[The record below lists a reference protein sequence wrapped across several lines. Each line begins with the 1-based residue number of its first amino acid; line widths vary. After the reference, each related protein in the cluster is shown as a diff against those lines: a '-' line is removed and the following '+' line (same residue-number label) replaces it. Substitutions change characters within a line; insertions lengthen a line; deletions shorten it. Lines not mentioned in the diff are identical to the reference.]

1 MTKEKSTVPRLRF
14 PGFTDAWKQRKLG
27 EVADFSIK
35 TNSLSRD
42 KLSSY
47 FYEVQNIHY
56 GDILT
61 KYDAIL
67 DVCNKELPSIIGSTI
82 SDFVDA
88 LLIEGDIVFA
98 DAAEDSTV
106 GKAVEVRNFKG
117 KNVVSG
123 LHTIVARPKVSY
135 APYYLGYLINSTAYH
150 NQILPLM
157 QGTKVSSISKA
168 NLKSTTVVFP
178 TLPEQ
183 EAIGSFFSD
192 LDQLITL
199 HQRKLDDVKELKKAL
214 LQKMFPKGNGNDFP
228 ELRFPEF
235 TDAWK
240 QRKLGE
246 VATFAKGNGYSKKDL
261 VIEGSPIILYGRLY
275 TKYETVI
282 SEVDTFVSVEDNNNS
297 VVYSEGG
304 EVLVPASGESSLDI
318 ARASVVAK
326 KGIILGGDINIIRL
340 HSEIFPVFLA
350 LTISNGKQQKGLS
363 KRAQGK
369 SVVHLH
375 NSDLKKVD
383 LDFPTLPEQEV
394 IGSFFSDLD
403 QLITLHQ
410 RQLDHLKLLKKAL
423 LQQMFI

>member
-27 EVADFSIK
+27 EVLKERNESRSPSADVPLVSFTVENGVTPK
-35 TNSLSRD
+35 TERYNREFLVRD
-42 KLSSY
+42 ENK
-47 FYEVQNIHY
+47 
-56 GDILT
+56 
-61 KYDAIL
+61 KYKFTQL
-67 DVCNKELPSIIGSTI
+67 D
-82 SDFVDA
+82 
-88 LLIEGDIVFA
+88 DIVY
-98 DAAEDSTV
+98 
-106 GKAVEVRNFKG
+106 N
-117 KNVVSG
+117 
-123 LHTIVARPKVSY
+123 P
-135 APYYLGYLINSTAYH
+135 
-150 NQILPLM
+150 
-157 QGTKVSSISKA
+157 A
-168 NLKSTTVVFP
+168 NLKFGAIARNKYGAAVFSPIYVTYGVLSEAHPLFVELIVTSTNFIQRALRYQEGTVYERMAVKSFDLLRSEILLP
-178 TLPEQ
+178 ALPEQ
-183 EAIGSFFSD
+183 EAIGNFFSD

-282 SEVDTFVSVEDNNNS
+282 SEVDTFVSVEDNKNS

-383 LDFPTLPEQEV
+383 LDFPTLPEQEA

>member
-27 EVADFSIK
+27 EVSK
-35 TNSLSRD
+35 RVTRR
-42 KLSSY
+42 
-47 FYEVQNIHY
+47 
-56 GDILT
+56 
-61 KYDAIL
+61 
-67 DVCNKELPSIIGSTI
+67 NKELISSLPLTI
-82 SDFVDA
+82 SAQHGLVDQEEFFNKQVA
-88 LLIEGDIVFA
+88 SKDVSSYYLIKKGEFAYNKSYSNGYPWGAIKRLDRYEMGVLSTLYIVFKPTSLICS
-98 DAAEDSTV
+98 DYLVSYYDTVNWYKEVSMIAAE
-106 GKAVEVRNFKG
+106 GARNHGLLNIAPNDFFKTR
-117 KNVVSG
+117 
-123 LHTIVARPKVSY
+123 LFI
-135 APYYLGYLINSTAYH
+135 
-150 NQILPLM
+150 
-157 QGTKVSSISKA
+157 
-168 NLKSTTVVFP
+168 P

-246 VATFAKGNGYSKKDL
+246 VAEKVSQKNLDRQYVETFTNSAEFG
-261 VIEGSPIILYGRLY
+261 IISQRDFFE
-275 TKYETVI
+275 KNI
-282 SEVDTFVSVEDNNNS
+282 
-297 VVYSEGG
+297 
-304 EVLVPASGESSLDI
+304 SSLD
-318 ARASVVAK
+318 
-326 KGIILGGDINIIRL
+326 NISGYYIVSPDDFVYNPR
-340 HSEIFPVFLA
+340 
-350 LTISNGKQQKGLS
+350 ISNLAPVGPIKRNKLGRVGVMSPLYTIFRFSDIHLDFVEKYFDTTIWHRYMELNGDSGARSDRFAIKDSVFKGLPIP
-363 KRAQGK
+363 
-369 SVVHLH
+369 L
-375 NSDLKKVD
+375 
-383 LDFPTLPEQEV
+383 PTLPEQEA

>member
-14 PGFTDAWKQRKLG
+14 PG
-27 EVADFSIK
+27 
-35 TNSLSRD
+35 
-42 KLSSY
+42 
-47 FYEVQNIHY
+47 
-56 GDILT
+56 
-61 KYDAIL
+61 
-67 DVCNKELPSIIGSTI
+67 
-82 SDFVDA
+82 
-88 LLIEGDIVFA
+88 
-98 DAAEDSTV
+98 
-106 GKAVEVRNFKG
+106 
-117 KNVVSG
+117 
-123 LHTIVARPKVSY
+123 
-135 APYYLGYLINSTAYH
+135 
-150 NQILPLM
+150 
-157 QGTKVSSISKA
+157 
-168 NLKSTTVVFP
+168 
-178 TLPEQ
+178 
-183 EAIGSFFSD
+183 
-192 LDQLITL
+192 
-199 HQRKLDDVKELKKAL
+199 
-214 LQKMFPKGNGNDFP
+214 
-228 ELRFPEF
+228 F

-282 SEVDTFVSVEDNNNS
+282 SEVDTFVSVEDNKNS

-383 LDFPTLPEQEV
+383 LDFPTLPEQEAIGSFFSDLDQLITLHQRKLDDV
-394 IGSFFSDLD
+394 KELKKALLQKMFPKGNGNDFPELRFPEFTDAWKQRKAMEIFKVVSDKGYTDLPILSASQELGMIRRDEIGIDIKYDKEAVANYKRVLPGQFVIHLRSFQGGFAWSEIEGLTSPAYTILDFKEETSSKFWRNVLTSPNFIKKLETVTYGIRDGRSISYSDFSTLNFVIPTLPEQEAIGSFFSDLD

>member
-14 PGFTDAWKQRKLG
+14 PG
-27 EVADFSIK
+27 
-35 TNSLSRD
+35 
-42 KLSSY
+42 
-47 FYEVQNIHY
+47 
-56 GDILT
+56 
-61 KYDAIL
+61 
-67 DVCNKELPSIIGSTI
+67 
-82 SDFVDA
+82 
-88 LLIEGDIVFA
+88 
-98 DAAEDSTV
+98 
-106 GKAVEVRNFKG
+106 
-117 KNVVSG
+117 
-123 LHTIVARPKVSY
+123 
-135 APYYLGYLINSTAYH
+135 
-150 NQILPLM
+150 
-157 QGTKVSSISKA
+157 
-168 NLKSTTVVFP
+168 
-178 TLPEQ
+178 
-183 EAIGSFFSD
+183 
-192 LDQLITL
+192 
-199 HQRKLDDVKELKKAL
+199 
-214 LQKMFPKGNGNDFP
+214 
-228 ELRFPEF
+228 F

-383 LDFPTLPEQEV
+383 LDFPTLPEQEA
-394 IGSFFSDLD
+394 IGNFFSDLD

-410 RQLDHLKLLKKAL
+410 RKLDDVKELKKAL
-423 LQQMFI
+423 LQKMFPKGNGNDFPELRFPEFTDAWKQRKLGEVAEKISQKNLDRQYVETFTNSAEFGIISQRDFFEKNISSLDNISGYYIVSPDDFVYNPRISNLAPVGPIKRNKLGRVGVMSPLYTIFRFSDIHLDFVEKYFDTTIWHRYMELNGDSGARSDRFAIKDSVFKGLPIPLPTLPEQEAIGNFFSDLISLLLFISVSWII

>member
-27 EVADFSIK
+27 EVA
-35 TNSLSRD
+35 
-42 KLSSY
+42 
-47 FYEVQNIHY
+47 
-56 GDILT
+56 
-61 KYDAIL
+61 
-67 DVCNKELPSIIGSTI
+67 
-82 SDFVDA
+82 
-88 LLIEGDIVFA
+88 
-98 DAAEDSTV
+98 
-106 GKAVEVRNFKG
+106 
-117 KNVVSG
+117 
-123 LHTIVARPKVSY
+123 
-135 APYYLGYLINSTAYH
+135 
-150 NQILPLM
+150 
-157 QGTKVSSISKA
+157 
-168 NLKSTTVVFP
+168 
-178 TLPEQ
+178 
-183 EAIGSFFSD
+183 
-192 LDQLITL
+192 
-199 HQRKLDDVKELKKAL
+199 
-214 LQKMFPKGNGNDFP
+214 
-228 ELRFPEF
+228 
-235 TDAWK
+235 
-240 QRKLGE
+240 
-246 VATFAKGNGYSKKDL
+246 TFAKGNGYSKKDL
-261 VIEGSPIILYGRLY
+261 VIKGSPIILYGRLY

-282 SEVDTFVSVEDNNNS
+282 SEVDTFVSVEDNKNS

-363 KRAQGK
+363 KRAQRK

-383 LDFPTLPEQEV
+383 LDFPTLPEQEAIGSFFSDLDQLITLHQRKLDDV
-394 IGSFFSDLD
+394 KELKKALLQKMFLKGNGNDFPELRFPEFTDAWKQRKLGEVAEMYSGGTPSVGRKDYYAGGIPFIRSAEINSDTTELYLTELGLNNSSAKMVSKGSLLYALYGATSGEVGLSRLDGAINQAILAILPNDDLTTEFLMYWLRREKSTIVEKYLQGGQGNLSAGIVKQLEPTIPTLPEQEAIGSFFSDLD

>member
-14 PGFTDAWKQRKLG
+14 PGFTDAWKQRKAMEIFKFVSDKGYADLPILSASQELGMIRRDEIGIDIKYDKEAVANYKRVLPGQFVIHLRSFQGGFAWSEIEGLTSPAYTILDFKEENSSKFWRNVLTSPNFIKKLETVTYGIRDGRSISYSDFSTLNFVIPTLPEQEAIGSFFSDLDQLITLHQRKLDDVKELKKALLQKMFPKGNGNDFPELRFPEFTDAWKQRKLG

-82 SDFVDA
+82 SDFADA
-88 LLIEGDIVFA
+88 LLSEGDIVFA

-106 GKAVEVRNFKG
+106 GKAIEVRNFKG

-199 HQRKLDDVKELKKAL
+199 HQR
-214 LQKMFPKGNGNDFP
+214 
-228 ELRFPEF
+228 
-235 TDAWK
+235 
-240 QRKLGE
+240 
-246 VATFAKGNGYSKKDL
+246 
-261 VIEGSPIILYGRLY
+261 
-275 TKYETVI
+275 
-282 SEVDTFVSVEDNNNS
+282 
-297 VVYSEGG
+297 
-304 EVLVPASGESSLDI
+304 
-318 ARASVVAK
+318 
-326 KGIILGGDINIIRL
+326 
-340 HSEIFPVFLA
+340 
-350 LTISNGKQQKGLS
+350 
-363 KRAQGK
+363 
-369 SVVHLH
+369 
-375 NSDLKKVD
+375 
-383 LDFPTLPEQEV
+383 
-394 IGSFFSDLD
+394 
-403 QLITLHQ
+403 
-410 RQLDHLKLLKKAL
+410 QLDHLKLLKKAL

>member
-82 SDFVDA
+82 SDFADD

-106 GKAVEVRNFKG
+106 GKAIEVRNFKG

-168 NLKSTTVVFP
+168 NLKSTTIVFP

-235 TDAWK
+235 KDAWK

-246 VATFAKGNGYSKKDL
+246 VLKERNESRSPSADVPLVSFTVENGVTPKTERYNREFLVRDENKKYKFTQLDDIVYNPANL
-261 VIEGSPIILYGRLY
+261 KFGAIARNKYGAAVFSPIYVTYGVLSEAHPLFVELIVTSTNFIQRALRY
-275 TKYETVI
+275 QEGTVYERMAVK
-282 SEVDTFVSVEDNNNS
+282 SFD
-297 VVYSEGG
+297 
-304 EVLVPASGESSLDI
+304 LL
-318 ARASVVAK
+318 R
-326 KGIILGGDINIIRL
+326 
-340 HSEIFPVFLA
+340 SEILLPA
-350 LTISNGKQQKGLS
+350 
-363 KRAQGK
+363 
-369 SVVHLH
+369 
-375 NSDLKKVD
+375 
-383 LDFPTLPEQEV
+383 LPEQEA
-394 IGSFFSDLD
+394 IGNFFSDLD

>member
-27 EVADFSIK
+27 EVAEKISQKNLDRQYVETF
-35 TNSLSRD
+35 TNSAEFGIISQRD
-42 KLSSY
+42 FFEKNISSLD
-47 FYEVQNIHY
+47 NISGY
-56 GDILT
+56 YIVSPD
-61 KYDAIL
+61 
-67 DVCNKELPSIIGSTI
+67 
-82 SDFVDA
+82 DFVYNPRISNLAPVGPIKRNKLGRVGVMSPLYTIFRFSDIH
-88 LLIEGDIVFA
+88 LDFVEKYFDTTIWHRYMELNGDSGARSDRFA
-98 DAAEDSTV
+98 IKDSV
-106 GKAVEVRNFKG
+106 FKG
-117 KNVVSG
+117 
-123 LHTIVARPKVSY
+123 
-135 APYYLGYLINSTAYH
+135 
-150 NQILPLM
+150 LPIPL
-157 QGTKVSSISKA
+157 
-168 NLKSTTVVFP
+168 P

-183 EAIGSFFSD
+183 EVIGNFFSD

-282 SEVDTFVSVEDNNNS
+282 SEVDTFVSVEDNKNS

-383 LDFPTLPEQEV
+383 LDFPTLPEQEA
-394 IGSFFSDLD
+394 IGNFFSDLD

>member
-1 MTKEKSTVPRLRF
+1 MTKEKPTEPRLRF

-27 EVADFSIK
+27 EVLDERNESRSPSADVPLVSFTVENGVTPK
-35 TNSLSRD
+35 TERYNREFLVRNDD
-42 KLSSY
+42 K
-47 FYEVQNIHY
+47 
-56 GDILT
+56 
-61 KYDAIL
+61 KYKFTQL
-67 DVCNKELPSIIGSTI
+67 D
-82 SDFVDA
+82 
-88 LLIEGDIVFA
+88 DIVY
-98 DAAEDSTV
+98 
-106 GKAVEVRNFKG
+106 N
-117 KNVVSG
+117 
-123 LHTIVARPKVSY
+123 P
-135 APYYLGYLINSTAYH
+135 
-150 NQILPLM
+150 
-157 QGTKVSSISKA
+157 A
-168 NLKSTTVVFP
+168 NLKFGAIARNKYGAAVFSPIYITYTVIPDASPIFIELVVTFADFIQRALRYQEGTVYERMAVKSSDLLRSEILLP

-246 VATFAKGNGYSKKDL
+246 LATFAKGNGYSKKDL
-261 VIEGSPIILYGRLY
+261 VAEGAPIILYGRLY
-275 TKYETVI
+275 TKYETII
-282 SEVDTFVSVEDNNNS
+282 SEIDTFVSVEENKNS

-318 ARASVVAK
+318 ARASVVAE
-326 KGIILGGDINIIRL
+326 KGIILGGDLNIVRL
-340 HSEIFPVFLA
+340 HSEIFPVYLA
-350 LTISNGKQQKGLS
+350 VTISNGKQQKDLS

-375 NSDLKKVD
+375 NSDLKEVD
-383 LDFPTLPEQEV
+383 LNFPTLPEQEA
-394 IGSFFSDLD
+394 IGSLFSDLD

>member
-27 EVADFSIK
+27 EVAEKISQKNLDRQYVETF
-35 TNSLSRD
+35 TNSAEFGIISQRD
-42 KLSSY
+42 FFEKNISSLD
-47 FYEVQNIHY
+47 NISGY
-56 GDILT
+56 YIVSPD
-61 KYDAIL
+61 
-67 DVCNKELPSIIGSTI
+67 
-82 SDFVDA
+82 DFVYNPRISNLAPVGPIKRNKLGRVGVMSPLYTIFRFSDIH
-88 LLIEGDIVFA
+88 LDFVEKYFDTTIWHRYMELNGDSGARSDRFA
-98 DAAEDSTV
+98 IKDSV
-106 GKAVEVRNFKG
+106 FKG
-117 KNVVSG
+117 
-123 LHTIVARPKVSY
+123 
-135 APYYLGYLINSTAYH
+135 
-150 NQILPLM
+150 LPIPL
-157 QGTKVSSISKA
+157 
-168 NLKSTTVVFP
+168 P

-383 LDFPTLPEQEV
+383 LDFPTLPEQEA

>member
-1 MTKEKSTVPRLRF
+1 MTKEKPTEPRLRF

-27 EVADFSIK
+27 EVVERVSQKNLDRQYVETF
-35 TNSLSRD
+35 TNSAEFGIISQRDFFEKNISSLENLSGYYVVNPD
-42 KLSSY
+42 
-47 FYEVQNIHY
+47 
-56 GDILT
+56 
-61 KYDAIL
+61 
-67 DVCNKELPSIIGSTI
+67 
-82 SDFVDA
+82 DFVYNPRISNLAPVGPIKRNKLGRVGVMSPLYTIFKFTDMN
-88 LLIEGDIVFA
+88 LDFVEKYFDTTIWHRYMELNGDSGARSDRFAIKDSVF
-98 DAAEDSTV
+98 
-106 GKAVEVRNFKG
+106 R
-117 KNVVSG
+117 G
-123 LHTIVARPKVSY
+123 LPIPHPS
-135 APYYLGYLINSTAYH
+135 
-150 NQILPLM
+150 
-157 QGTKVSSISKA
+157 
-168 NLKSTTVVFP
+168 
-178 TLPEQ
+178 LPEQ

-199 HQRKLDDVKELKKAL
+199 HQRKLDSVKEMKKAL

-246 VATFAKGNGYSKKDL
+246 LATFAKGNGYSKKDL
-261 VIEGSPIILYGRLY
+261 VAEGAPIILYGRLY
-275 TKYETVI
+275 TKYETII
-282 SEVDTFVSVEDNNNS
+282 SEIDTFVSVEENKNS

-318 ARASVVAK
+318 ARASVVAE
-326 KGIILGGDINIIRL
+326 KGIILGGDLNIVRL
-340 HSEIFPVFLA
+340 HSEIFPVYLA
-350 LTISNGKQQKGLS
+350 VTISNGKQQKDLS

-375 NSDLKKVD
+375 NSDLKEVD
-383 LDFPTLPEQEV
+383 LNFPTLPEQEA

>member
-27 EVADFSIK
+27 EFMKESKILGSK
-35 TNSLSRD
+35 
-42 KLSSY
+42 
-47 FYEVQNIHY
+47 
-56 GDILT
+56 GDIARKLT
-61 KYDAIL
+61 
-67 DVCNKELPSIIGSTI
+67 
-82 SDFVDA
+82 
-88 LLIEGDIVFA
+88 
-98 DAAEDSTV
+98 
-106 GKAVEVRNFKG
+106 VRLWG
-117 KNVVSG
+117 RGVVSKKEIYSG
-123 LHTIVARPKVSY
+123 SSATQYYIRKSGQFIYGKLDFLNQAFGIIPPELDGYESTLDSPAFDLLKGINGQFLLEFVSRKEFYYYQGNIANGSRKAKRIHTETF
-135 APYYLGYLINSTAYH
+135 LGM
-150 NQILPLM
+150 P
-157 QGTKVSSISKA
+157 IS
-168 NLKSTTVVFP
+168 LP

-246 VATFAKGNGYSKKDL
+246 VVSISSGYTGD
-261 VIEGSPIILYGRLY
+261 
-275 TKYETVI
+275 
-282 SEVDTFVSVEDNNNS
+282 
-297 VVYSEGG
+297 
-304 EVLVPASGESSLDI
+304 ASL
-318 ARASVVAK
+318 
-326 KGIILGGDINIIRL
+326 
-340 HSEIFPVFLA
+340 
-350 LTISNGKQQKGLS
+350 SNGKYKLTRIETISDGNVDVSRTGFSNELPDEKYRLKFGDILFSNINSLAHIGKVAIFNIGEEVFHGINLLRLVPKQDLINPYFIYYQLVTESKKNWSKSHANQAVNQASINQTSLSIQKISL
-363 KRAQGK
+363 
-369 SVVHLH
+369 
-375 NSDLKKVD
+375 
-383 LDFPTLPEQEV
+383 PTLPEQEA

>member
-14 PGFTDAWKQRKLG
+14 PG
-27 EVADFSIK
+27 
-35 TNSLSRD
+35 
-42 KLSSY
+42 
-47 FYEVQNIHY
+47 
-56 GDILT
+56 
-61 KYDAIL
+61 
-67 DVCNKELPSIIGSTI
+67 
-82 SDFVDA
+82 
-88 LLIEGDIVFA
+88 
-98 DAAEDSTV
+98 
-106 GKAVEVRNFKG
+106 
-117 KNVVSG
+117 
-123 LHTIVARPKVSY
+123 
-135 APYYLGYLINSTAYH
+135 
-150 NQILPLM
+150 
-157 QGTKVSSISKA
+157 
-168 NLKSTTVVFP
+168 
-178 TLPEQ
+178 
-183 EAIGSFFSD
+183 
-192 LDQLITL
+192 
-199 HQRKLDDVKELKKAL
+199 
-214 LQKMFPKGNGNDFP
+214 
-228 ELRFPEF
+228 F

-282 SEVDTFVSVEDNNNS
+282 SEVDTFVSVEDNKNS

-383 LDFPTLPEQEV
+383 LDFPTHPEQEAIGSFFSDLDQLITLHQRKLDDVKELKKALLQKMFPKGNGNDFPELRFPEFTDAWKQRKLGEVLKERNESRSPSADVPLVSFTVENGVTPKTERYNREFLVRDENKKYKFTQLDDIVYNPANLKFGAIARNKYGAAVFSPIYVTYGVLSEAHPLFVELIVTSTNFIQRALRYQEGTVYERMAVKSFDLLRSEIPLPTLPEQEA